1 HPLTSDLK
9 GMLEP
14 QFPSQNLRRGNRN
27 RIEATFQDPVGQ
39 LLTCGA
45 ASQIDRYRDR
55 FPCPPKA
62 AQGHLKSED
71 DDGDI
76 PDFITLVPRHH
87 AKPRDGADSPCGA
100 AHQLE
105 PKGVSR
111 PGFGSRIRSLAGS
124 VEPQIE
130 RGKLRQAMLCVPS
143 ADRTAFQLAELI
155 AGELGA
161 QEAFVDPLGGRSER
175 RKVAGY
181 EHAVVLGRGHSLSE
195 VPTVEKWHPTRP

>member
-1 HPLTSDLK
+1 MVIPVPRSFVPCHAVFHPLTSDLK

-71 DDGDI
+71 DDGYI
-76 PDFITLVPRHH
+76 PDFITLV
-87 AKPRDGADSPCGA
+87 
-100 AHQLE
+100 
-105 PKGVSR
+105 
-111 PGFGSRIRSLAGS
+111 
-124 VEPQIE
+124 
-130 RGKLRQAMLCVPS
+130 
-143 ADRTAFQLAELI
+143 
-155 AGELGA
+155 
-161 QEAFVDPLGGRSER
+161 
-175 RKVAGY
+175 
-181 EHAVVLGRGHSLSE
+181 
-195 VPTVEKWHPTRP
+195 